1 MLNPLWNRR
10 CGPGGSTRRL
20 HQYPRFF
27 TGHAGG
33 AETGST
39 RAVKAKSVSVMVRS
53 LSGQALKCQR

>member
-1 MLNPLWNRR
+1 LW
-10 CGPGGSTRRL
+10 TRG
-20 HQYPRFF
+20 QYPAAPPVFLAF
-27 TGHAGG
+27 LAGHAGG